1 MGKLLKRSSRNSNKT
16 EIIYTSQQAKKIEE
30 EETQTPATITGDT
43 SDSEDNAVETDN
55 EEEQAFSRD
64 ESVERVNNEENV
76 FNNSDINSSSN
87 NGIITFIKFLLFS
100 ILKQYLLSHLN
111 VLTDFDLLE
120 KQLLRVITVES
131 NDRSL
136 ALSLDTEYTSQ
147 SLTVNANVKSVTI
160 IPIPTQKHVRMN
172 VLHNGQR
179 RVKPYRSAEPN
190 SVAMTSHTYVVS
202 LREGLNLIDIW
213 IRPFRDNDF
222 RKEKKPKRKSRR
234 LASEE
239 DVNDGESR
247 AIDKG
252 KMKEYVEREDNA
264 EGTDPDNSE
273 IMHSDEEDDYNLEYS
288 QKYEL
293 FITRLEMNVAK

>member
-43 SDSEDNAVETDN
+43 SDSEGDNAVETDN
-55 EEEQAFSRD
+55 EEQAFSRD
-64 ESVERVNNEENV
+64 ESVEMVNNEESV
-76 FNNSDINSSSN
+76 FNNSDINSSSVIN
-87 NGIITFIKFLLFS
+87 N
-100 ILKQYLLSHLN
+100 
-111 VLTDFDLLE
+111 E

-179 RVKPYRSAEPN
+179 RVKPYRTSEPN

-234 LASEE
+234 LAAEE
-239 DVNDGESR
+239 DIDDGESR